1 MVSKRHEGPIH
12 IIRNNPEVIAHLL
25 RDAFGLVL
33 PEYTSVINGSE
44 EFTQVAPASYRGD
57 NVVLLCGKDP
67 ARPSLAVVAET
78 QLKIDS
84 DKPFTWPVYAS
95 VLRERKRCDVLLV
108 VFCTRK
114 SVAAWADTSIDL
126 GHSRFQLRPLVIGPG
141 TAPLVTTTG
150 EAARRPELA
159 ILATLVGAAGEPDQ
173 ASMEIVHAALATL
186 NNAGHK
192 DAVLYSE
199 MVLDALPKA
208 AQRILEALMTT
219 GTTEFKSDFAK
230 RHEARGK
237 AEGKVEGEAKALL
250 LVLAAHGIEISEEQ
264 REMVTGCQDTAVL
277 EEWLKRVATAETIE
291 DVLG

>member
-141 TAPLVTTTG
+141 TAPSSPPPARPPADPNSRSSPPSSEPPANPTRRRWRSSTPPSPLSTTQVTKTRFCILRWCSTRS
-150 EAARRPELA
+150 RRPRN
-159 ILATLVGAAGEPDQ
+159 
-173 ASMEIVHAALATL
+173 ASW
-186 NNAGHK
+186 
-192 DAVLYSE
+192 
-199 MVLDALPKA
+199 
-208 AQRILEALMTT
+208 
-219 GTTEFKSDFAK
+219 
-230 RHEARGK
+230 RH
-237 AEGKVEGEAKALL
+237 
-250 LVLAAHGIEISEEQ
+250 S
-264 REMVTGCQDTAVL
+264 
-277 EEWLKRVATAETIE
+277 
-291 DVLG
+291 